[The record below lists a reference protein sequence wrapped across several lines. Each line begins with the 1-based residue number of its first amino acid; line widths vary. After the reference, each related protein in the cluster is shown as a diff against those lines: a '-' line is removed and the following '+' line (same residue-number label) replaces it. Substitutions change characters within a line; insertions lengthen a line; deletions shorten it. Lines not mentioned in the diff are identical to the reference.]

1 MRDFCC
7 GAIGRKLHR
16 ATPTARATYHIP
28 DGARKP
34 IALNFC
40 AANYFCP
47 ILKKICKSIDRYFQ

>member
-47 ILKKICKSIDRYFQ
+47 ILKKNLQEY